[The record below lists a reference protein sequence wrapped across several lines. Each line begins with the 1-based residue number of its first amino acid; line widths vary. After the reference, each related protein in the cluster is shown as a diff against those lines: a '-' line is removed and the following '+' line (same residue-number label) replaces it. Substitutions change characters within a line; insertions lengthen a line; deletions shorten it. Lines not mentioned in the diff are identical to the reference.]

1 MRGHET
7 AMSEGPPTRPPRM
20 LTVPGVYGPQHDT
33 HLLMRAVGRL
43 GIGPGT
49 RVLDLGTGSGAV
61 AVHAA
66 RLGAQVT
73 AVDVSRRAVLCA
85 RVNAALH
92 RTPITV
98 RHGELSSLGLGQY
111 DLVVSNPPY
120 VPAPADL
127 PPRRGRAR
135 AWEAGRDGRA
145 VIDRICANAGTLLH
159 PAGTLLLV
167 HSGMCGVDATIQA
180 LGQVGLEA
188 EVSDRELI
196 PLGPVLR
203 SRLPWLRGQGLMDDE
218 QDKEELVVIRAQ
230 RH

>member
-1 MRGHET
+1 
-7 AMSEGPPTRPPRM
+7 M

-43 GIGPGT
+43 NISPGT
-49 RVLDLGTGSGAV
+49 RVLELGTGSGAV

-73 AVDVSRRAVLCA
+73 AVDVSRRAVVCA

-92 RTPITV
+92 GSPITV
-98 RHGELSSLGLGQY
+98 RHGDLSSLVLGQF
-111 DLVVSNPPY
+111 DMVVSNPPY
-120 VPAPADL
+120 VPAPADA

-135 AWEAGRDGRA
+135 AWDAGRDGRA
-145 VIDRICANAGTLLH
+145 IIDRICANAGTLLR
-159 PAGTLLLV
+159 PGGTLLLV
-167 HSGMCGVDATIQA
+167 HSGMCGIDATIQA
-180 LGQVGLEA
+180 LRQVGLKA
-188 EVSDRELI
+188 DVSERELI

-203 SRLPWLRGQGLMDDE
+203 SRLPWLRGQGLMDEE
-218 QDKEELVVIRAQ
+218 QDKEELVVIHAQ